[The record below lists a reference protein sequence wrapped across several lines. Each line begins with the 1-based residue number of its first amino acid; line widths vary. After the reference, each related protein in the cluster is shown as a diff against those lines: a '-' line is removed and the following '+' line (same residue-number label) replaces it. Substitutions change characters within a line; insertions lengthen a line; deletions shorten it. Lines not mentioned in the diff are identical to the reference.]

1 MRPHPRAGLIA
12 GMIAGMT
19 AGMIAGTIARMISGM
34 VSGTIAAVSRLI
46 SGVQVR
52 WVDSEPDPRQA
63 VYFANH
69 SSHLDFVV
77 LWSSLPAEV
86 RARARPVAAQDY
98 WNSGLRH
105 ALTVNV
111 FRAVLVARQEQKGV
125 GLQVSSDP
133 RHAIEQMLEAMGD
146 DASLI
151 LFPEGTRGTGEE
163 VAAFKSGLFY
173 LCQRRPGLRLVPA
186 YLNNLN
192 RILPKGE
199 FLPVPFISKLTF
211 GPAMTLETGE
221 SKPAFLARAREA
233 VCRLKDL
240 G

>member
-1 MRPHPRAGLIA
+1 MSARPVT
-12 GMIAGMT
+12 GMVGRVVART
-19 AGMIAGTIARMISGM
+19 TAGTIA
-34 VSGTIAAVSRLI
+34 ALSRLI

-52 WVDSEPDPRQA
+52 WADSEPDLRQA

-77 LWSSLPAEV
+77 LWSSLPPEV
-86 RARARPVAAQDY
+86 RAVTRPVAAQDY
-98 WNSGLRH
+98 WNRGLRR
-105 ALTVNV
+105 ALAVNV
-111 FRAVLVARQEQKGV
+111 FRAVLVARQAAKSETDDASQN
-125 GLQVSSDP
+125 P
-133 RHAIEQMLEAMGD
+133 RLAIDHMLEAMGETD
-146 DASLI
+146 SLI

-163 VAAFKSGLFY
+163 VAAFKSGLYY
-173 LCQRRPGLRLVPA
+173 LCRHRPGLRIIPA

-211 GPAMTLETGE
+211 GPAITLTPGE
-221 SKPAFLARAREA
+221 DKRSFLARAREA

-240 G
+240 

>member
-1 MRPHPRAGLIA
+1 MRAHPLAGIIA
-12 GMIAGMT
+12 T
-19 AGMIAGTIARMISGM
+19 AA
-34 VSGTIAAVSRLI
+34 RLI

-86 RARARPVAAQDY
+86 RAVTRPVAAQDY
-98 WNSGLRH
+98 WNEGVRR
-105 ALTVNV
+105 ALAVKV
-111 FRAVLVARQEQKGV
+111 FRAVLVARHAGQGEAHEASANP
-125 GLQVSSDP
+125 LP
-133 RHAIEQMLEAMGD
+133 AIEHMLQALGD
-146 DASLI
+146 HESLI

-163 VAAFKSGLFY
+163 VAAFKSGLYY
-173 LCQRRPGLRLVPA
+173 LCQQRPGLRLIPA
-186 YLNNLN
+186 YLQNLN

-211 GPAMTLETGE
+211 GPAMALTAGE
-221 SKPAFLARAREA
+221 DKRVFLARAREA
-233 VCRLKDL
+233 VCRLKEL
-240 G
+240 

>member
-1 MRPHPRAGLIA
+1 MRAHPL
-12 GMIAGMT
+12 
-19 AGMIAGTIARMISGM
+19 AGTIAAM
-34 VSGTIAAVSRLI
+34 TAAAARLI

-86 RARARPVAAQDY
+86 RALTRPVAAQDY
-98 WNSGLRH
+98 WNGGLRR
-105 ALTVNV
+105 ALAVNV
-111 FRAVLVARQEQKGV
+111 FRAVLVARHAGKNEGHE
-125 GLQVSSDP
+125 GSTEPTSDP
-133 RHAIEQMLEAMGD
+133 ALDPRLAIEHMLEAMGD
-146 DASLI
+146 NESLI

-163 VAAFKSGLFY
+163 VAAFKSGLYY
-173 LCQRRPGLRLVPA
+173 LCQRRPGLRMIPA

-211 GPAMTLETGE
+211 GPAMALEAGE
-221 SKPAFLARAREA
+221 EKRAFLARAREA
-233 VCRLKDL
+233 VWRLKDS
-240 G
+240 

>member
-1 MRPHPRAGLIA
+1 MSARPVAA
-12 GMIAGMT
+12 M
-19 AGMIAGTIARMISGM
+19 
-34 VSGTIAAVSRLI
+34 IAAVARLI

-52 WVDSEPDPRQA
+52 WVDSEPDARQA
-63 VYFANH
+63 VYVANH

-86 RARARPVAAQDY
+86 RAVTRPVAAQDY
-98 WNSGLRH
+98 WNAGLRR
-105 ALTVNV
+105 ALAVNV
-111 FRAVLVARQEQKGV
+111 FRAVLVARHAAKSEAENEAIGA
-125 GLQVSSDP
+125 SADP
-133 RHAIEQMLEAMGD
+133 RLAIEHMLEAMGD
-146 DASLI
+146 TDSLI

-163 VAAFKSGLFY
+163 VARFKSGLYY
-173 LCQRRPGLRLVPA
+173 LCQQRPGLRMIPA

-211 GPAMTLETGE
+211 GPAIILVPGE
-221 SKPAFLARAREA
+221 SKPAFLERARAA

-240 G
+240 

>member
-1 MRPHPRAGLIA
+1 MKARLVTRMAAGLAA
-12 GMIAGMT
+12 GMIA
-19 AGMIAGTIARMISGM
+19 
-34 VSGTIAAVSRLI
+34 AAARLI

-52 WVDSEPDPRQA
+52 WVDSEPDTRQA

-77 LWSSLPAEV
+77 LWSSLPPEV
-86 RARARPVAAQDY
+86 RALTRPVAAQDY
-98 WNSGLRH
+98 WNRGPRK
-105 ALTVNV
+105 ALAVNV
-111 FRAVLVARQEQKGV
+111 FRAVLVARSAAKIEGTE
-125 GLQVSSDP
+125 GAADPNSDP
-133 RHAIEQMLEAMGD
+133 RSNDPRLAIEHMLEAMGENE
-146 DASLI
+146 SLI
-151 LFPEGTRGTGEE
+151 LFPEGTRGSGEE
-163 VAAFKSGLFY
+163 VAAFKSGLYY
-173 LCQRRPGLRLVPA
+173 LCQQRPGLRLVPA

-211 GPAMTLETGE
+211 GSAMTLETGE
-221 SKPAFLARAREA
+221 SKPVFLARAREA

>member
-1 MRPHPRAGLIA
+1 MRSHPLAGI
-12 GMIAGMT
+12 
-19 AGMIAGTIARMISGM
+19 
-34 VSGTIAAVSRLI
+34 IAAAARLI

-86 RARARPVAAQDY
+86 RAVTRPVAAQDY
-98 WNSGLRH
+98 WNEGLRR
-105 ALTVNV
+105 ALAVNV
-111 FRAVLVARQEQKGV
+111 FRAVLVAR
-125 GLQVSSDP
+125 
-133 RHAIEQMLEAMGD
+133 HAERSEEHEAFSNPLLAIDHMLEAMGD
-146 DASLI
+146 TESLI
-151 LFPEGTRGTGEE
+151 LFPEGTRGTGEA
-163 VAAFKSGLFY
+163 VATFKSGLYY
-173 LCQRRPGLRLVPA
+173 LCQQRPGLRLIPA
-186 YLNNLN
+186 YLHNLN

-211 GPAMTLETGE
+211 GPALALAAGE
-221 SKPAFLARAREA
+221 DKRAFLARAREA